1 MRYRFW
7 FAICNLFNRKL
18 MTCIT
23 IAMLTIS
30 FIVAANAG
38 VIYFIFH
45 YARFKAKDVITCE
58 YDNVYNLN
66 LSKYNMGFCSN
77 EDTDRLIDFYYDIG
91 NVDGIKYFGA
101 FNEQQFEDDDIKVL
115 FISND
120 LLQLCGI
127 DETFSKK
134 GRINAIAGADCRQD
148 CEAEC
153 IKNLDLPITVN
164 GIIKDA
170 YFIGDAY
177 FSGTDNTTLLDL
189 NEYILVS
196 LDDSIDYFNL
206 YFLSA
211 LNNIYFVI
219 EEDADINQ
227 IKNDVFALAK
237 EHELDLYGITSME
250 EMFEKLSKSAFE
262 DAGGRYLMPLIM
274 LLCSGIAITVS
285 IIYSMQSSR
294 KDMGIMLSN
303 GMTRMDLAWIFI
315 FETII
320 KGILAFIFS
329 IIYIL
334 IKLNTLDKA
343 SEYNQKELYHTLLPV
358 YILFF
363 LCITAFVSAIP
374 FLYMR
379 KQLPK
384 DMIGEKI

>member
-1 MRYRFW
+1 M
-7 FAICNLFNRKL
+7 
-18 MTCIT
+18 
-23 IAMLTIS
+23 
-30 FIVAANAG
+30 
-38 VIYFIFH
+38 
-45 YARFKAKDVITCE
+45 
-58 YDNVYNLN
+58 
-66 LSKYNMGFCSN
+66 
-77 EDTDRLIDFYYDIG
+77 
-91 NVDGIKYFGA
+91 
-101 FNEQQFEDDDIKVL
+101 
-115 FISND
+115 
-120 LLQLCGI
+120 
-127 DETFSKK
+127 
-134 GRINAIAGADCRQD
+134 
-148 CEAEC
+148 
-153 IKNLDLPITVN
+153 
-164 GIIKDA
+164 
-170 YFIGDAY
+170 
-177 FSGTDNTTLLDL
+177 
-189 NEYILVS
+189 
-196 LDDSIDYFNL
+196 
-206 YFLSA
+206 SA

-227 IKNDVFALAK
+227 IKNYVFALAK

-303 GMTRMDLAWIFI
+303 GMTRMDLTWIFI